1 MSIQASMNALSG
13 QAISSLAQMRGAQY
27 FKEAKKVK
35 ALEADLLTAQK
46 ETEKAQAET
55 AKEKQ
60 LRKGDLADTLSA
72 IEQDEATPGY
82 QETIAEMGLSQ
93 NPYKEVVSLGK
104 RVKAY
109 QSANA
114 ELQAQADQAAHFKDQ
129 LDFLASNLSGRQVK
143 SIDYKLKKAGLGGIT
158 E

>member
-13 QAISSLAQMRGAQY
+13 QAISSLAQVRGAQY

-46 ETEKAQAET
+46 ETEKAQAE
-55 AKEKQ
+55 AAAARESEKETM
-60 LRKGDLADTLSA
+60 DTW
-72 IEQDEATPGY
+72 IESIDTDEATPGY
-82 QETIAEMGLSQ
+82 QETIAEMGLGR